1 MNALSMVFIGPTSFN
16 FSFVNE
22 QTCMFEFLFHKV
34 NIFSLCKQ
42 DASVQMSPFDNEEA
56 VMKTYHS

>member
-1 MNALSMVFIGPTSFN
+1 MNKHVCLN
-16 FSFVNE
+16 FCFD
-22 QTCMFEFLFHKV
+22 KV

-56 VMKTYHS
+56 VMKISQLVLCNLYAENNCDCFRYYVT